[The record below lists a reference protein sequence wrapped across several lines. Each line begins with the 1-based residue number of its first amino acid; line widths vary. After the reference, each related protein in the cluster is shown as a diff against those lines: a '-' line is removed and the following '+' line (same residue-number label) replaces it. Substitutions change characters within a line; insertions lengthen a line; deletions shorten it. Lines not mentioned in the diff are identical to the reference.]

1 MTLTTQDQSAAAELR
16 IRRHRSRLLM
26 QHPWYG
32 SIGCELELE
41 MDPTCQTA
49 WTNGK
54 AIGFNPDFA
63 MGLPSK
69 HLSGVIAH
77 EILHVAMRHNY
88 RRGNRDQGMWNI
100 ACDHAIN
107 GVLIADGFELP
118 ADALLE
124 DRYKGMSS
132 ESIYAAM
139 VTEQQ
144 QEQQEAG
151 DDAGDDSSD
160 GDSQSDDDSNG
171 DNGDNGDSKSDG
183 DDSSD
188 GEQQDGN
195 GEQGDESGQGDQA
208 GEANEDGAAS
218 DDQQQMAP
226 GEVRDAVSDAPAEED
241 WKTKVVQAAKL
252 AQNIAAAG
260 DTDAAAMDR
269 AVADAKQAQVN
280 WKDMLQQFLTQ
291 TVREDFDWSRASRRH
306 LHTDIHMPSMSSEGA
321 GTIAVAI
328 DTSGSID
335 QKALDVFI
343 GELQGVVD
351 QVNPERVLVWCIDT
365 QIRNEQTFE
374 RGDLIQPKIKGGGG
388 TRFEPA
394 FKAAAES
401 VEDIACLIYFTDGYA
416 MMPKEVPSTP
426 TLWAITTPQQQ
437 HERDAKAA
445 WYCQMPTF
453 GDIAYLEA
461 N

>member
-1 MTLTTQDQSAAAELR
+1 MTPTTQDQGEAANLR
-16 IRRHRSRLLM
+16 IRQHRARLLM

-32 SIGCELELE
+32 SIGCELELQI
-41 MDPTCQTA
+41 DPTCQTA

-63 MGLPSK
+63 MSLPTK

-88 RRGNRDQGMWNI
+88 RRANRDQSMWNI
-100 ACDHAIN
+100 ACDYAIN
-107 GVLIADGFELP
+107 SVLIADGFELP
-118 ADALLE
+118 SDALLE

-132 ESIYAAM
+132 ESIYATM
-139 VTEQQ
+139 VDEQQ
-144 QEQQEAG
+144 QDEQQQDEQSDTGDTDGDTVGDTDSDTDSDTGGDTGGGEEQQE
-151 DDAGDDSSD
+151 D
-160 GDSQSDDDSNG
+160 Q
-171 DNGDNGDSKSDG
+171 
-183 DDSSD
+183 
-188 GEQQDGN
+188 GED
-195 GEQGDESGQGDQA
+195 QGQGQAAEDTESGTQSEDQ
-208 GEANEDGAAS
+208 S
-218 DDQQQMAP
+218 KPAP
-226 GEVRDAVSDAPAEED
+226 GEVRDAPADAPAEED

-252 AQNIAAAG
+252 AQHLASHG
-260 DTDAAAMDR
+260 TEDSAAMDR
-269 AVADAKQAQVN
+269 AVADAKQAQVS

-291 TVREDFDWSRASRRH
+291 TVRTDFNWSRPSRRH

-335 QKALDVFI
+335 TLALEVFV

-351 QVNPERVLVWCIDT
+351 QVNPERVIVWCVDT
-365 QIRNEQTFE
+365 RVRNEQVFE
-374 RGDLIQPKIKGGGG
+374 RGDLIQPTIVGGGG

-394 FKAAAES
+394 FEAAAKS
-401 VEDIACLIYFTDGYA
+401 DEDIACLIYFTDGYA
-416 MMPKEVPSTP
+416 TPPKQIPATP
-426 TLWAITTPQQQ
+426 TLWAITTP
-437 HERDAKAA
+437 ERNLGEYYVPK
-445 WYCQMPTF
+445 F